1 MQSILT
7 NPTLFPADLKYA
19 RFHLPVVA
27 ALMMS
32 GHVHDGD
39 IIDLPMPHP
48 EVWTQTVAHIYTG
61 QGELTEPIKENIL
74 YLAGKV

>member
-1 MQSILT
+1 MQSVLS
-7 NPTLFPADLKYA
+7 NPPLSPADLKYA
-19 RFHLPVVA
+19 RFRLPVVA

-32 GHVHDGD
+32 GHVRDGD

-48 EVWTQTVAHIYTG
+48 AVWTQTVAYIYTG
-61 QGELTEPIKENIL
+61 QGELTEAMKENIL